1 MVTAMT
7 KLAKVIIDGHE
18 FEFPPGMNLVDAAKH
33 VGVIIPVFCYHPKMK
48 PVGMCRMCLVEAGT
62 IQKDRAT
69 GEVLLDENGNPQIR
83 WMPKLQTA
91 CTMTASDGLVLRT
104 TTEMVESG
112 RNNILE
118 FLLTSHPLD
127 CPVCDKGGECPL
139 QNQTMEF
146 GPGTSRMTFED
157 KKHLDK
163 NTPLGDLIVLDEERC
178 IQCARCIRFQS
189 EVAGDDV
196 LAFHER
202 GRDLQIIT
210 VSDPGFDSYFSGN
223 TTDIC
228 PVGALTTVDF
238 RFGARPWELNSVPS
252 ICPHCPV
259 GCNTTANTRL
269 DREFDGRVM
278 IKRMMPRQNEQ
289 VNEIWMCDKGRFGH
303 HFSRSNERLLEPMI
317 RNGAGSLSRETWS
330 EATAAAAK
338 LLQEANG
345 SVAAI
350 AGTSLSN
357 EDAWTLA
364 QLLKG
369 LGSERLGAWPPT
381 HTGADLVAQVGIGK
395 GSNLGSLG
403 AGDAILVIASD
414 LEEEAPMFRLRTK
427 VAADR
432 GAYLVVANAR
442 HTRMD
447 DFASATI
454 TYETGH
460 AADMLANIR
469 KDNAEIA
476 EKLASAKNLVIFAGA
491 EGLTLAGSRALMQA
505 AANFLIETGHT
516 GKVNN
521 GLVGV
526 FRGSNMLGLHY
537 TGFSP
542 EATQDIIQNPP
553 KVLILAQADVV
564 SDDPAAA
571 EWLSKV
577 ESVISLSLFMDVA
590 AEQSKVV
597 LPIQSFAERD
607 GSFTNAERRVQRFY
621 TAQGAMGE
629 SLPAWQALAR
639 IAEKSGQGK
648 AKLSAAQ
655 VMNEIVA
662 NIPAYAGCK
671 FPELAKVEPQFPL
684 VGGDDLY
691 YGGTAYANTG
701 GLGVQIA
708 TAADEGGAVEAGDVK
723 PEKAVKVSKGE
734 LLVVPTIRLY
744 NRERVFQPSE
754 AHMMAARIADPYVE
768 INAEDAVKLN
778 LKDGDVVK
786 VDVGAGHSVNVRAHV
801 NGAAPKGS
809 VLLPCNLQE
818 AASALTITSGT
829 VTKVER

>member
-7 KLAKVIIDGHE
+7 NLAKVVIDE
-18 FEFPPGMNLVDAAKH
+18 QEYDFPPGMNLVDAAKH
-33 VGVIIPVFCYHPKMK
+33 VGVVIPVFCYHPKMK
-48 PVGMCRMCLVEAGT
+48 PVGMCRMCLVEVGN

-69 GEVLLDENGNPQIR
+69 GAVLLDENGNPQIR

-91 CTMTASDGLVLRT
+91 CTMTVTDGLVMRT
-104 TTEMVESG
+104 LSDEVKSTRTD
-112 RNNILE
+112 ILE

-127 CPVCDKGGECPL
+127 CPVCDKGGECAL
-139 QNQTMEF
+139 QDQTMDF
-146 GPGTSRMTFED
+146 GPGVSRMPFED

-163 NTPLGDLIVLDEERC
+163 NKPLGDLIILDEERC
-178 IQCARCIRFQS
+178 IQCARCIRFQA

-210 VSDPGFDSYFSGN
+210 VSDPPFDTYFSGN

-238 RFGARPWELNSVPS
+238 RFGARPWELNNIPT

-259 GCNTTANTRL
+259 GCNITANTRL
-269 DREFDGRVM
+269 DRDFGGRVM

-303 HFSRSNERLLEPMI
+303 HFSRSEDRLQEPLV
-317 RNGAGSLSRETWS
+317 RTGTGSQSRETWG

-338 LLQEANG
+338 LLQDAGG

-350 AGTSLSN
+350 AGTALSN

-369 LGSERLGAWPPT
+369 LGSERLGVWPPT
-381 HTGADLVAQVGIGK
+381 HTGADLVAQVGIAK
-395 GSNLGSLG
+395 GSNLGDLG
-403 AGDAILVIASD
+403 KGDAILIIASD
-414 LEEEAPMFRLRTK
+414 LEEEAPLYHLRAK
-427 VAADR
+427 KAADR
-432 GAYLVVANAR
+432 GAYLVVANVR
-442 HTRMD
+442 HTRTG
-447 DFASATI
+447 DFASANI
-454 TYETGH
+454 TYETGR
-460 AADMLANIR
+460 AADALTNIR

-476 EKLASAKNLVIFAGA
+476 DKLAGANNLVIIAGA
-491 EGLTLAGSRALMQA
+491 EGLSLDGSRALMQSS
-505 AANFLIETGHT
+505 ANFLIETGHA

-521 GLVGV
+521 GLIGV
-526 FRGSNMLGLHY
+526 FEGANALGLHY
-537 TGFSP
+537 TGYSP

-553 KVLILAQADVV
+553 KVLILAQADVAA
-564 SDDPAAA
+564 DDPSAR

-577 ESVISLSLFMDVA
+577 ESVISLSLFMDKA
-590 AEQSKVV
+590 TEQAKVV
-597 LPIQSFAERD
+597 LPVRSFAERD

-621 TAQGAMGE
+621 VAQGPMGE
-629 SLPAWQALAR
+629 TLATWQALSR
-639 IAEKSGQGK
+639 IAEKLGQGK

-655 VMNEIVA
+655 VMNDIAAAV
-662 NIPAYAGCK
+662 PAFAGCK
-671 FPELAKVEPQFPL
+671 YPELARVEDQFPL
-684 VGGDDLY
+684 VGGGDMY
-691 YGGTAYANTG
+691 YGGTGYANTG

-708 TAADEGGAVEAGDVK
+708 TTADQGGEVTVQAAAA
-723 PEKAVKVSKGE
+723 EKAAKTQKGE

-754 AHMMAARIADPYVE
+754 TRMMAARIADPYVE
-768 INAEDAVKLN
+768 INAEDAAKLN
-778 LKDGDVVK
+778 LKDGDVVQ
-786 VDVGAGHSVNVRAHV
+786 VNFGGDHMLKVRAHV
-801 NGAAPKGS
+801 SGAAPKGS
-809 VLLPCNLQE
+809 VLLPRNLQE
-818 AASALTITSGT
+818 AASALTLTTGT